1 MRQKVSIAIGV
12 PKQIDEAR
20 RSSVNVPAVEAHK
33 GIEHVRSPVL
43 RESPRV
49 LCKKTPELM
58 FGDLGYA
65 VRNNA
70 IKNASMSYS
79 GRGELHH
86 VW

>member
-1 MRQKVSIAIGV
+1 V
-12 PKQIDEAR
+12 PKQVDEAR
-20 RSSVNVPAVEAHK
+20 RGSVNVPAVEAHK

-43 RESPRV
+43 RKSPRV

-58 FGDLGYA
+58 FGDLGYV

-70 IKNASMSYS
+70 IENASVSNG
-79 GRGELHH
+79 GRSESHH

>member
-1 MRQKVSIAIGV
+1 V
-12 PKQIDEAR
+12 PKQVDKAG
-20 RSSVNVPAVEAHK
+20 RSSINVPAVKSHK
-33 GIEHVRSPVL
+33 SIEHVRSPVL

-58 FGDLGYA
+58 VGDLGYA

-70 IKNASMSYS
+70 IKNASVPNC
-79 GRGELHH
+79 GRSESDH

>member
-1 MRQKVSIAIGV
+1 V
-12 PKQIDEAR
+12 PIQVDEAR
-20 RSSVNVPAVEAHK
+20 RRSVNVPAIKAHK

-43 RESPRV
+43 RKSPRV
-49 LCKKTPELM
+49 LGQETPELM

-70 IKNASMSYS
+70 IKNASVPNC
-79 GRGELHH
+79 GRSESDH

>member
-1 MRQKVSIAIGV
+1 MRQKVSIAIGM
-12 PKQIDEAR
+12 PIQIDETR
-20 RSSVNVPAVEAHK
+20 RRRINVPAIEAHK
-33 GIEHVRSPVL
+33 GMEHVRSPVL

-49 LCKKTPELM
+49 LRKKTPELM
-58 FGDLGYA
+58 FRDLGYA